1 MIDYDINQLMTRF
14 TSKAMY
20 GLRQSAKAWVHH
32 VQQLSNYSDYA
43 PNFDSYTKSR
53 LNHLERFWYDK
64 TKLMYYGDP
73 PLLMDTMKDYQW
85 YFDVTNPIVISI
97 KSILTFMTIRIGC
110 SGSKFNSHFECDKQ
124 CYKCSGSSKY
134 SGSSGS
140 SGRSGSTG
148 INTDPCSTS
157 DKDEGDII
165 EIQLSFH
172 PENEYNL
179 AGILEWEED
188 NEDQVPT
195 LNKNNGEG
203 NHQTNRLTSEL
214 DDRELRLLLE
224 DWDEEEDYLEMN
236 SQPPTWIGIN

>member
-1 MIDYDINQLMTRF
+1 
-14 TSKAMY
+14 
-20 GLRQSAKAWVHH
+20 
-32 VQQLSNYSDYA
+32 
-43 PNFDSYTKSR
+43 
-53 LNHLERFWYDK
+53 
-64 TKLMYYGDP
+64 
-73 PLLMDTMKDYQW
+73 MKDYQW

-97 KSILTFMTIRIGC
+97 KSILTFMTIHIGC
-110 SGSKFNSHFECDKQ
+110 SGSKFNSHFECDKH
-124 CYKCSGSSKY
+124 CYKYSGSSKN

-140 SGRSGSTG
+140 SGNSGSTG

-179 AGILEWEED
+179 TGTLEWEED

-203 NHQTNRLTSEL
+203 NHQTNRLTSQLNEH
-214 DDRELRLLLE
+214 ELRLLLE

-236 SQPPTWIGIN
+236 SQPPSWIGTN

>member
-1 MIDYDINQLMTRF
+1 
-14 TSKAMY
+14 MY
-20 GLRQSAKAWVHH
+20 C
-32 VQQLSNYSDYA
+32 
-43 PNFDSYTKSR
+43 
-53 LNHLERFWYDK
+53 
-64 TKLMYYGDP
+64 GDP
-73 PLLMDTMKDYQW
+73 PLLMETMKDYQW

-97 KSILTFMTIRIGC
+97 KSILIFMTIHIGC
-110 SGSKFNSHFECDKQ
+110 SGSKINSHFEWDKQ
-124 CYKCSGSSKY
+124 FYKCSGSSKY

-140 SGRSGSTG
+140 SGSTG
-148 INTDPCSTS
+148 INTDPCTTS
-157 DKDEGDII
+157 DKDEGDTI

-179 AGILEWEED
+179 SGILEWEED

-224 DWDEEEDYLEMN
+224 DWEEEEDYLEMN